1 VEFRVFCTCDLDLD
15 PITVIYKF
23 DLYSQQIG
31 LYGMCKCEFPTSR
44 LSKAI
49 VCQTDIQAYR
59 HDQNYRPYITPLCGW
74 STIQN
79 EGNCMTIVL
88 FMYCSK
94 LYAIL
99 KLNEGVMD
107 VLQSSRVACDVTT
120 EQKRAIKMLE
130 HMYSSVFV

>member
-1 VEFRVFCTCDLDLD
+1 
-15 PITVIYKF
+15 
-23 DLYSQQIG
+23 
-31 LYGMCKCEFPTSR
+31 
-44 LSKAI
+44 
-49 VCQTDIQAYR
+49 
-59 HDQNYRPYITPLCGW
+59 
-74 STIQN
+74 
-79 EGNCMTIVL
+79 MTIVL